1 MKYLATITLAAA
13 LTFSINGY
21 SQTKDLTKNQINAKK
36 TNTTLSKEIKK
47 QIVTVN
53 HVFMEKIKIS

>member
-1 MKYLATITLAAA
+1 MKYLATITLAA
-13 LTFSINGY
+13 TFAVNGY